1 MHAARKIKT
10 DKLNVLVRKNHGQTV
25 TDATEGRADG
35 KIILK
40 MIQTS
45 GIN

>member
-1 MHAARKIKT
+1 MQHGRERQIN
-10 DKLNVLVRKNHGQTV
+10 LNVLVRKNHGQTV
-25 TDATEGRADG
+25 TDATEGRTDG